1 MVARSPLIW
10 SCCFLWTSS
19 AFTMESSTRQ
29 PPPEH
34 LVPTTTSRLT
44 RFMSSSV
51 EEENNSTPEPP
62 LYIKEGLF
70 AVDKPLGWT
79 SQQVVGRVR
88 SLLEKDA
95 KARGVVDNRKKRR
108 RPWMKVGHGGTLD
121 PLASGVLVVG
131 VGKGTKS
138 LQKYLTGSKGYKA
151 GVELG
156 FQTTTLDLDE
166 NGEIVGKMPFD
177 HVTWEN
183 VESTL
188 DGFRGTIQQK
198 PPIFSALKKD
208 GKRMYE
214 LGRKGVTAEDIEIEA
229 REVVIH
235 RLELLKEESEE
246 PKTFGLDVECGGGT
260 YIRSLVRDIG
270 ISLDTLATMTS
281 LERTKQGPYLPEHC
295 LKEDD
300 WTAENIFK
308 AIEETSFVLVEEEN
322 DDEN

>member
-1 MVARSPLIW
+1 VIRSPLIL

-19 AFTMESSTRQ
+19 AFTLESTRQ
-29 PPPEH
+29 QRQHFPIIS
-34 LVPTTTSRLT
+34 TTRI
-44 RFMSSSV
+44 MSSNADETLV
-51 EEENNSTPEPP
+51 PEPP

-70 AVDKPLGWT
+70 AVGKPLGLT
-79 SQQVVGRVR
+79 SQQVVRRVR
-88 SLLEKDA
+88 GLLENDA
-95 KARGVVDNRKKRR
+95 KARGVTDKRTKRR

-121 PLASGVLVVG
+121 PQASGVLVVG
-131 VGKGTKS
+131 VGQGTKK

-151 GVELG
+151 AVELG
-156 FQTTTLDLDE
+156 YQTTTLDLDD

-183 VESTL
+183 VESIME
-188 DGFRGTIQQK
+188 DFRGTIQQK
-198 PPIFSALKKD
+198 PPIFSALRKN

-214 LGRKGVTAEDIEIEA
+214 LAREGLSEEDIEIEA

-235 RLELLKEESEE
+235 RLDLLKEGTDA

-270 ISLDTLATMTS
+270 IGLDTLATMTS

-300 WTAENIFK
+300 WTAENIYK
-308 AIEETSFVLVEEEN
+308 SIEQTSFLLVEEEEEEEE
-322 DDEN
+322 D

>member
-1 MVARSPLIW
+1 
-10 SCCFLWTSS
+10 
-19 AFTMESSTRQ
+19 
-29 PPPEH
+29 
-34 LVPTTTSRLT
+34 
-44 RFMSSSV
+44 MSS
-51 EEENNSTPEPP
+51 NDDCTPEPP
-62 LYIKEGLF
+62 LYVKEGLF

-88 SLLEKDA
+88 ALLEKDA
-95 KARGVVDNRKKRR
+95 KARGAPDKRKKRR

-131 VGKGTKS
+131 VGKGTKN

-166 NGEIVGKMPFD
+166 NGEIVGKAPFD
-177 HVTWEN
+177 HVTWDQ
-183 VESTL
+183 VESTM

-214 LGRKGVTAEDIEIEA
+214 LGREGLTDEDIEIET

-235 RLELLKEESEE
+235 RLELLRESHSED
-246 PKTFGLDVECGGGT
+246 PRTFGLDVECGGGT

-300 WTAENIFK
+300 WTAENIYK
-308 AIEETSFVLVEEEN
+308 AIGETSFVLVEEEN
-322 DDEN
+322 DDKNE